1 MMKDETDDDD
11 EAEAE
16 FDRDSNS
23 KVWRMRE
30 QHYVMF
36 MVE

>member
-23 KVWRMRE
+23 KVWRMSRAALL
-30 QHYVMF
+30 
-36 MVE
+36 